1 MAFLPASPDVGQ
13 EGKKEARGLKAV
25 SSPTSK
31 WRKPVITALFGHAF
45 SDHHVAQPNFIL
57 KVYLSE
63 LCPPNRL

>member
-1 MAFLPASPDVGQ
+1 MAFLPASPDVDQ

-31 WRKPVITALFGHAF
+31 WRKPIITALFGHAF

-57 KVYLSE
+57 KVYLNYV
-63 LCPPNRL
+63 LPID